1 MQRKSNVQHWKKK
14 VKKSLHP
21 WILGC
26 GILLGPLFHV
36 SAAEIIV
43 NASVPA
49 ARYSRA
55 DARAIFAMHLRIWP
69 NGEPIKVFTLAD
81 DDRVHKDFVKN
92 NLNMFPHQFRRA
104 WDRMTYTGTGIA
116 PIQLDSEQEMIEK
129 VMNTPNAIGYVSK
142 KPDHAKIR
150 LFDYQ

>member
-1 MQRKSNVQHWKKK
+1 MQRKSSAQFWKM
-14 VKKSLHP
+14 VARKSLRP
-21 WILGC
+21 WILGS
-26 GILLGPLFHV
+26 GILLGPVFSA

-43 NASVPA
+43 NVSVPPA
-49 ARYSRA
+49 PYSRA

-69 NGEPIKVFTLAD
+69 NGKPIKVFTLAD

-104 WDRMTYTGTGIA
+104 WDRMTYSGTGIA

-142 KPDHAKIR
+142 KPDHANIR